1 MMLSLLFSDE
11 EDDDLQRHVE
21 EDNLGIG
28 ILGDE
33 LLAFLEEVGDVDD
46 VRLVDESGEVL
57 GEVLLILRHVAQF
70 RLAEVV
76 HETLAKHVHEVIQHS
91 LLLLSAKGGYHLAP
105 FLQVVNVAHVCQS
118 HQHDEHI
125 QVLAIF
131 VS

>member
-57 GEVLLILRHVAQF
+57 GEVLFILRHVAQF

-76 HETLAKHVHEVIQHS
+76 HETLPEHVHEVIQHS
-91 LLLLSAKGGYHLAP
+91 LLLLSAEGSYHLAP
-105 FLQVVNVAHVCQS
+105 LPRCRFS
-118 HQHDEHI
+118 
-125 QVLAIF
+125 
-131 VS
+131 